1 MMRNFFVYI
10 VEKNP
15 EYFDSTFISANQQEN
30 TLINKTYLDQH
41 KHSNL
46 LLRIPDNYPPHLLL
60 KEEPFSSRLPPFSD
74 ARYIAVCCAFRE
86 LEKQVDYLNVYGVND
101 AWSVQTAHY
110 LDELYQKLWRI
121 YEKNECLGNTTKSLA
136 MEEWENV
143 LPTVE
148 GIKYGKYVKQ
158 YLIWEVIMEGLKD
171 AVVDESE
178 TFDFSEDEVQTF
190 ANAILGTY
198 NDCFDCL
205 SHYLNIYRSVM
216 TDKQEYYAN
225 NVISNCYYDCES
237 MYDVLFQRIFR

>member
-1 MMRNFFVYI
+1 MRNFFVYI

-15 EYFDSTFISANQQEN
+15 EYFDSTFISATLRNYMTTVEPMNYYYILYQFAGLFDQQEN

-136 MEEWENV
+136 MEECENV

-190 ANAILGTY
+190 ANAILG
-198 NDCFDCL
+198 
-205 SHYLNIYRSVM
+205 
-216 TDKQEYYAN
+216 
-225 NVISNCYYDCES
+225 
-237 MYDVLFQRIFR
+237 